1 MTNTIN
7 WDKGDDGIV
16 TLTIDDPNQR
26 VNTMNADFQ
35 SSLQA
40 TVQRL
45 EDESDDITG
54 VILTSGKQTFFAGGD
69 LRLMYAAGPDDAQ
82 QVYEEVAAL
91 GRAMRRMETLGKPVV
106 AAINGSALGGG
117 LEIALA
123 CHHRIAVDN
132 PKTLIGLPE
141 VTLGLLPG
149 AGGCVRVPRLLGI
162 MNGLLNVLVQGQQM
176 KVAKA
181 RDVGVVDAIVP
192 DVDTAIAEFG
202 RVDIVVNNV
211 GGAMPSAFLD
221 TSEWSFDTA
230 MRFNVTSAFNLTQLA
245 VPHLLESDGASV
257 VNIASSAGQFAIRGM
272 SAYGTAKAALIHLT
286 RELAQDLSPK
296 VRVNAVSPGAIAT
309 SALDI
314 VLQTPELHDAM
325 LDGTPMRRLG
335 DPDDIAAA
343 VLFLA
348 SPAASYV
355 TGEVLAVNGGI
366 QGSNLE
372 LGLPDL

>member
-1 MTNTIN
+1 MAPARSQTSLTKSTVQPMML
-7 WDKGDDGIV
+7 DRFRLDDRVAIV
-16 TLTIDDPNQR
+16 TGAGRGIGAAVAAGLAEAG
-26 VNTMNADFQ
+26 ADVVAGARSADQ
-35 SSLQA
+35 LAETAAAVEAHGRRAA
-40 TVQRL
+40 TV
-45 EDESDDITG
+45 
-54 VILTSGKQTFFAGGD
+54 AGD
-69 LRLMYAAGPDDAQ
+69 LS
-82 QVYEEVAAL
+82 
-91 GRAMRRMETLGKPVV
+91 T
-106 AAINGSALGGG
+106 
-117 LEIALA
+117 
-123 CHHRIAVDN
+123 
-132 PKTLIGLPE
+132 
-141 VTLGLLPG
+141 
-149 AGGCVRVPRLLGI
+149 
-162 MNGLLNVLVQGQQM
+162 
-176 KVAKA
+176 
-181 RDVGVVDAIVP
+181 RDGMQSL
-192 DVDTAIAEFG
+192 VDTAIAEFG

-221 TSEWSFDTA
+221 TSERSFDTA